1 MAQPAVARWISG
13 GQSGVDRA
21 VLDVAVA
28 VGAPYGGWCP
38 AGGWA
43 EDLPNPPGLVARY
56 PGLRPTPA
64 RDPARRTAWNVRDSD
79 ALLVITRARVS
90 SRGTSAALAEAERL
104 GRPTRLAA
112 VDPSAP
118 HPELAGYLRR
128 WLGDL
133 ADGAARPVA
142 VNVAGPRESEWP
154 GAYDA
159 ARALLTELIGAHGE
173 SREIPR
179 DRPVAAANTAHNGV

>member
-1 MAQPAVARWISG
+1 MAEDAVARWVSG

-21 VLDVAVA
+21 VLEVAVA

-43 EDLPNPPGLVARY
+43 EDLPDPPGLVGRY
-56 PGLRPTPA
+56 PGLRPTPT
-64 RDPARRTAWNVRDSD
+64 REPARRTVWNVRDSD

-90 SRGTSAALAEAERL
+90 SSGTSIAVAEAERL

-112 VDPSAP
+112 LGPSAP

-133 ADGAARPVA
+133 AREVGRPVA

-159 ARALLTELIGAHGE
+159 ARTLLIELMG
-173 SREIPR
+173 P
-179 DRPVAAANTAHNGV
+179 TARR